1 MNGVLV
7 GQPLVDLHIG
17 SLQTHILMQLI
28 SHPIFAC
35 IHLIS
40 LYNRIIGYT
49 QRTDN
54 AHVRHVHSESSPLYH
69 HSVMSTGRTES
80 D

>member
-1 MNGVLV
+1 MIDQCIPDNEWCAGRPAFGRSAHWL
-7 GQPLVDLHIG
+7 PIN
-17 SLQTHILMQLI
+17 THTDATFI
-28 SHPIFAC
+28 SHPFLVC

-54 AHVRHVHSESSPLYH
+54 AIINSREAC
-69 HSVMSTGRTES
+69 T
-80 D
+80 

>member
-1 MNGVLV
+1 MNGMLV

-28 SHPIFAC
+28 SHPFLVC

-40 LYNRIIGYT
+40 LYNRIMGYT
-49 QRTDN
+49 QITDN
-54 AHVRHVHSESSPLYH
+54 AIINSCEAY
-69 HSVMSTGRTES
+69 T
-80 D
+80 